1 MTPAYAILA
10 TLGAAFFF
18 ALADVFLRSA
28 LRFTTPVMASIATV
42 AVQWLSYTALIL
54 ATGRFSSLN
63 APGLLWFAVAGLLN
77 PVLFLVFYLLG
88 IQRIGVARSSPLKGS
103 SPIFA
108 VACAA
113 AVLGERLH
121 ALQYLGIA
129 LVIGGI
135 LIISTERA
143 GGWPRAARGASAP
156 LPSVSHEAGPP
167 EAAARRKIDFLFPL
181 LAGAAT
187 GVSSI
192 LFKISLGKL
201 PSPLLGAWIGTAEGL
216 LFFPLLAF
224 FFPRGQRFRL
234 LPPAYPWLV
243 LGGLAATVAVYGLIL
258 AIELGQVSIV
268 ATLVQTSPLFVLL
281 LSVLFL
287 RQTERV
293 TPRVVLGG
301 VLTVG
306 GGVLASLF

>member
-10 TLGAAFFF
+10 TVGAAAFF
-18 ALADVFLRSA
+18 ALADIFLRNA

-63 APGLLWFAVAGLLN
+63 ASGLLWFAVAGLLN

-135 LIISTERA
+135 LIISTEGT
-143 GGWPRAARGASAP
+143 GGWPRAARASAP
-156 LPSVSHEAGPP
+156 LPSVSHEAIPL
-167 EAAARRKIDFLFPL
+167 EAAARRKIDFFFPL
-181 LAGAAT
+181 LAGAVT

-192 LFKISLGKL
+192 LFKISLGEL

-234 LPPAYPWLV
+234 RPPAYPWLV

-301 VLTVG
+301 TLTVG